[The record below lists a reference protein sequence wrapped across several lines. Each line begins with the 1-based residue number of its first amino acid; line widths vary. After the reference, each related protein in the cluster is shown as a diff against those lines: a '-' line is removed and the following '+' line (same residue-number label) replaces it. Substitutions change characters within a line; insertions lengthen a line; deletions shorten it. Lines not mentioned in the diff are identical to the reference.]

1 MRIAFDDMLE
11 QLHVELIKMGALC
24 EDAITCAVK
33 ALLDGDTE
41 MVSKAFAAEKAIDE
55 KEREIEAF
63 CMKLLLRQQ
72 PVARD
77 LRTISSALKMI
88 SDMERIGDQAADIA
102 EITRFIS
109 GDRIFGRLHIK
120 EMAVAAVKMVTDS
133 INSFVKSDVAAA
145 AAVISDDDRVDELF
159 IKVKKELISLIAQ
172 SPENGEYC
180 IDVMMVAKY
189 LERIGDHATN
199 IAEWVEYSVTG
210 VHRNEGISDK
220 AQLS

>member
-1 MRIAFDDMLE
+1 MRIKFDEMLDE
-11 QLHVELIKMGALC
+11 LNVEMIKMGALC

-33 ALLDGDTE
+33 ALLDGDGE
-41 MVSKAFAAEKAIDE
+41 MIEKAFAAEKAIDE

-77 LRTISSALKMI
+77 LRVISSALKMI

-102 EITRFIS
+102 EITRHI
-109 GDRIFGRLHIK
+109 GGENVFGKVHIK

-133 INSFVKSDVAAA
+133 INSFVKSDTNAAKC
-145 AAVISDDDRVDELF
+145 VIMEDDKVDELF
-159 IKVKKELISLIAQ
+159 IKVKNELIALIAGN
-172 SPENGEYC
+172 SEMGEYC
-180 IDVMMVAKY
+180 IDIMMIAKY

-210 VHRNEGISDK
+210 IHRKESV
-220 AQLS
+220 QV

>member
-1 MRIAFDDMLE
+1 MRILFDDLLE
-11 QLHVELIKMGALC
+11 QLHVEMIKMGALC

-33 ALLDGDTE
+33 ALLDGDSE
-41 MVSKAFAAEKAIDE
+41 MAEKAFAAERAIDE

-72 PVARD
+72 PVAGD
-77 LRTISSALKMI
+77 LRVISSALKML

-102 EITRFIS
+102 EITKDIS
-109 GDRIFGRLHIK
+109 NEHMFGKLHIK

-133 INSFVKSDVAAA
+133 VNSFVKSDTNAAKC
-145 AAVISDDDRVDELF
+145 VIIEDDKVDALFLRVRS
-159 IKVKKELISLIAQ
+159 ELISLIAE

-180 IDVMMVAKY
+180 IDIMMIAKY

-210 VHRNEGISDK
+210 LHGSER
-220 AQLS
+220 